1 MELFLCNYMC
11 IHNSDNNN
19 SKTDDS
25 DLGLEFSPLF
35 LLFFFLFLGGSGE
48 GGVVLCSM
56 VINDF
61 SNSSLLLFFWGGGWF
76 CALWSLMILQ
86 IVACSF
92 LLQSKILN
100 KNQLCCMVMFLV
112 TEQ

>member
-35 LLFFFLFLGGSGE
+35 LVFLSFLGGE
-48 GGVVLCSM
+48 GGGGSGFVLY
-56 VINDF
+56 
-61 SNSSLLLFFWGGGWF
+61 GH
-76 CALWSLMILQ
+76 
-86 IVACSF
+86 
-92 LLQSKILN
+92 
-100 KNQLCCMVMFLV
+100 
-112 TEQ
+112 

>member
-1 MELFLCNYMC
+1 M
-11 IHNSDNNN
+11 HNSDNNN
-19 SKTDDS
+19 SETDDS

-35 LLFFFLFLGGSGE
+35 LLFFFLFWGGSGE
-48 GGVVLCSM
+48 GGVVCALWSLMIFQIVACS
-56 VINDF
+56 
-61 SNSSLLLFFWGGGWF
+61 FFGGGGGF